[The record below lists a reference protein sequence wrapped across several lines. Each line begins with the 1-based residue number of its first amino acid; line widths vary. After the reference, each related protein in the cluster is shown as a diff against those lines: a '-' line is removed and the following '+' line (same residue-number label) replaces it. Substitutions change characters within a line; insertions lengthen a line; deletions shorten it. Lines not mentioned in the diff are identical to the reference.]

1 MLRNY
6 LKIALRHLRRN
17 GRYMLI
23 NVLGLGLALA
33 FCILSFTNYRFA
45 HSYDQWHKDTDRIFR
60 VEFDK
65 AGNHILHGT
74 CPATLTE
81 VAPADIPGVEAA
93 TRIDS
98 RGLTVKQGENVFNE
112 QVHFVDENFLDVFD
126 FPLARGQARLND
138 RNALLITESM
148 AVKFFGDQ
156 NPVGQQ
162 LTLYADEPTPMV
174 LTISGVLKDA
184 PKNSSIYFNFLTHLG
199 NQLQADGPVVY
210 DSWKWFVDA
219 AFLRLRHPSDVKKV
233 EQALQVYRAPQN
245 QANLDWPVERYR
257 LEPIAEMALHARDIR
272 WNNLRNGTPP
282 SSVWGNIVVAI
293 MLLLTACLN
302 FANTTIA
309 IGNRR
314 LREMGVR
321 KVMGGTQGQ
330 LMRQLLA
337 ETFLICLIALALG
350 MILATPT
357 ADWYNATWKH
367 LDLHISYLDNP
378 QLLLFLGIT
387 IVGTTLL
394 AGAYPA
400 FYISAFNPSSIFRG
414 TLRFGGA
421 SLFTRIMMGMQVAIS
436 LMALVVGFSFANN
449 AEVQRTADAGYN
461 RQSLVGVELPN
472 VDAFREFRDA
482 IQQNPKV
489 EAVAGTRHHIGFSFR
504 RINLEYKSATE
515 ESMWLEA
522 GKDYLPLV
530 ETKVIKGPGFS
541 PISETAS
548 NEEVLV
554 NETFAKEILQS
565 QEPVGQVFTFD
576 STRYRIAGVVKDFM
590 IDSPFDPV
598 TPVIMHQVP
607 EEQFRFCIVKTKPED
622 LHAVYANLE
631 EIWKKILPYKPFNG
645 FYQSEVIADALEVSE
660 NIANTMLVF
669 SLAVLLLT
677 ISGLFAIVSLNAL
690 KMFRALAIRRVLGAK
705 VGHISFQLNRNFL
718 IVLFFSVIAGGV
730 LGRIFALA
738 LMNSIYKIHAGA
750 PLLVISYSALCML
763 LVLMLTAG
771 VKVWQIWRMN
781 LAEALKAE

>member
-1 MLRNY
+1 MLRSY
-6 LKIALRHLRRN
+6 IKIALRHLRRN

-23 NVLGLGLALA
+23 NVMGLGIALA

-45 HSYDQWHKDTDRIFR
+45 HSYDQWHPDTDRIFR
-60 VEFDK
+60 VEFYK

-81 VAPADIPGVEAA
+81 VAPNDIPGVEAA

-112 QVHFVDENFLDVFD
+112 QVHFVDENFLEVFD
-126 FPLARGQARLND
+126 FPLLSGQARLAD

-148 AVKFFGDQ
+148 AVRFFGNE
-156 NPVGQQ
+156 NPVGRQ
-162 LTLYADEPTPMV
+162 LILYADEPSPMI
-174 LTISGVLKDA
+174 LTISGVLKDC
-184 PKNSSIYFNFLTHLG
+184 PKNSSIRFDFLTHLE

-219 AFLRLRHPSDVKKV
+219 GFLRLRNPAEAEKV
-233 EQALQVYRAPQN
+233 EAALQAYRAPQN

-257 LEPIAEMALHARDIR
+257 LEALADMALYSRDVR
-272 WNNLRNGTPP
+272 WNNLWDGSPP
-282 SSVWGNIVVAI
+282 ASIWGNIIIAI

-330 LMRQLLA
+330 LMRQLLGEA
-337 ETFLICLIALALG
+337 FLVCLIALGLG
-350 MILATPT
+350 MFLATPLV
-357 ADWYNATWKH
+357 DWYNATWKH
-367 LDLHISYLDNP
+367 IDLQISYLDNP
-378 QLLLFLGIT
+378 SLILFLVVT
-387 IVGTTLL
+387 VLGTTLL

-449 AEVQRTADAGYN
+449 AEVQRTADAGYA
-461 RQSLVGVELPN
+461 RQSLVGVELPD
-472 VDAFREFRDA
+472 VEAFREFRDA
-482 IQQNPKV
+482 MRQNPNV

-504 RINLEYKSATE
+504 RVAMEYQGAAA

-522 GKDYLPLV
+522 GNAYLPLV
-530 ETKVIKGPGFS
+530 EAKVIAGPGFS
-541 PISETAS
+541 PVSETAS

-554 NETFAKEILQS
+554 NETFVKEIAN
-565 QEPVGQVFTFD
+565 GQDPIGQRFALD
-576 STRYRIAGVVKDFM
+576 SATYRIAGVVKDFM

-598 TPVIMHQVP
+598 VPVVMHQVP
-607 EEQFRFCIVKTKPED
+607 EEQYRFCIVKTKPEN
-622 LHAVYANLE
+622 LNAVYADLE
-631 EIWKKILPYKPFNG
+631 KTWKKVLPFKPFNG
-645 FYQSEVIADALEVSE
+645 FYQSEVIAEALEVSE
-660 NIANTMLVF
+660 NIANTMLIF
-669 SLAVLLLT
+669 SLVILLLT
-677 ISGLFAIVSLNAL
+677 VSGLFAIVSLNAL
-690 KMFRALAIRRVLGAK
+690 KLFRALAVRRVLGAR
-705 VGHISFQLNRNFL
+705 VGHISYQLNRNFL
-718 IVLFFSVIAGGV
+718 IVLFFSVIAGGI
-730 LGRIFALA
+730 LGRVFALA
-738 LMNSIYKIHAGA
+738 LMNSIYGIHAGA
-750 PLLVISYSALCML
+750 PMLVLVFSAVCML
-763 LVLMLTAG
+763 LVLILTAG